1 MTRRKRDAVRQGTV
15 GRARGEGLIAAPKRG
30 AALLWIAVLAA
41 LALIGWMA
49 LSSRGETPPAEAGT
63 APRGRSAGPESPEDA
78 SGPGGPLEDPAPGP
92 RTLGSIEIRPSGGD
106 GGYTRVF
113 DGVGTIAGQVR
124 MEDGS
129 APPRWTLHV
138 EPSLVTRGRSQA
150 VARPV
155 GAAPAEET
163 FEVRDLPM
171 GAYRVFATAPGHRSS
186 AVEVALYKLEGLEHL
201 PGMNYVNLTVTLRVM
216 ASVDGIVRRASG
228 DPADGLPVHLLPR
241 ASAAPGDRI
250 SAVTD
255 LAGVYRFD
263 AVPEGNWLL
272 CVGDHAAPLVSP
284 RPVQVDT
291 RPLELDEVQLPALAA
306 LELLVVDEAARPFP
320 DVDVVGYLRGAGRGS
335 IRGRTGPQGRLR
347 ADYLQPGPWRI
358 EATYATLGYTGK
370 RDWVLEATG
379 MAIEKELII
388 R

>member
-1 MTRRKRDAVRQGTV
+1 MTRRKEDAVRQGTV
-15 GRARGEGLIAAPKRG
+15 GRWRGEGLIAAPERG

-49 LSSRGETPPAEAGT
+49 LSSRGETPPADAAT
-63 APRGRSAGPESPEDA
+63 APEGRSAGPESPEDV
-78 SGPGGPLEDPAPGP
+78 PGGPLEDPAPGP
-92 RTLGSIEIRPSGGD
+92 RTLGSVEVRPSGGD

-129 APPRWTLHV
+129 APPRWTLHL
-138 EPSLVTRGRSQA
+138 EPSLVTRGRGEA
-150 VARPV
+150 VTRTV
-155 GAAPAEET
+155 EAAPAEET

-171 GAYRVFATAPGHRSS
+171 GAYRVFATAPGHRSP

-201 PGMNYVNLTVTLRVM
+201 PGMNYVNVTVTLRAM
-216 ASVDGIVRRASG
+216 ANVDGIVRRANG
-228 DPADGLPVHLLPR
+228 DPADGLAVHLLPR
-241 ASAAPGDRI
+241 VSAAPGDRI
-250 SAVTD
+250 STVTD

-291 RPLELDEVQLPALAA
+291 RPLELDDVQLPPLAS

-335 IRGRTGPQGRLR
+335 IRGRTGPQGRFS

>member
-1 MTRRKRDAVRQGTV
+1 MTRRERDAGRQVTI
-15 GRARGEGLIAAPKRG
+15 GRSGGEGLIAAPERG
-30 AALLWIAVLAA
+30 AALLWVAALAA
-41 LALIGWMA
+41 LALVSWMA
-49 LSSRGETPPAEAGT
+49 LSSRGSMPPPDAGT
-63 APRGRSAGPESPEDA
+63 APQGRAGGPERPEEVP
-78 SGPGGPLEDPAPGP
+78 GPGGPLDEPAPGP
-92 RTLGSIEIRPSGGD
+92 RTLGSIEARPAGLD

-124 MEDGS
+124 MADGS
-129 APPRWTLHV
+129 APPRWTLHL
-138 EPSLVTRGRSQA
+138 EPSLVTRGRGVA
-150 VARPV
+150 VTRTV
-155 GAAPAEET
+155 EAAPAEET

-171 GAYRVFATAPGHRSS
+171 GAYRVFATAPGFRSS

-201 PGMNYVNLTVTLRVM
+201 PGMNYVNLTVTLRAM
-216 ASVDGIVRRASG
+216 ASVDGIVRRANG

-241 ASAAPGDRI
+241 VSAAPGDRI
-250 SAVTD
+250 SVTTD

-263 AVPEGNWLL
+263 AVPEGRWLL
-272 CVGDHAAPLVSP
+272 CVGDPAAPLVAP
-284 RPVQVDT
+284 RPVEVDI
-291 RPLELDEVQLPALAA
+291 RPLELDDVQLPDLAT
-306 LELLVVDEAARPFP
+306 LELMVLDEAARPFP
-320 DVDVVGYLRGAGRGS
+320 DVDVVGYLRGTGRGS

-379 MAIEKELII
+379 VTIEKELVI

>member
-1 MTRRKRDAVRQGTV
+1 MRRRKEDAVRQITI
-15 GRARGEGLIAAPKRG
+15 GRSRGEGLIGAPERG
-30 AALLWIAVLAA
+30 TALLWVAVLAA

-49 LSSRGETPPAEAGT
+49 LSGRGGRPPADVGA
-63 APRGRSAGPESPEDA
+63 AQVGRPAGPGSPEEVP
-78 SGPGGPLEDPAPGP
+78 GTGGPLEEPAPGP
-92 RTLGSIEIRPSGGD
+92 RAMGSIEARAAGQD

-113 DGVGTIAGQVR
+113 DGVGIIAGQVR

-129 APPRWTLHV
+129 APPRWTLHL
-138 EPSLVTRGRSQA
+138 EPSLVTRGRGEA
-150 VARPV
+150 VTRTV
-155 GAAPAEET
+155 EAAPAEET

-201 PGMNYVNLTVTLRVM
+201 PGMNYVNLTITLRAM
-216 ASVDGIVRRASG
+216 ANVDGIVRRANG
-228 DPADGLPVHLLPR
+228 DPADELAVHLLPH
-241 ASAAPGDRI
+241 ATAAPGDRI
-250 SAVTD
+250 SARTD

-263 AVPEGNWLL
+263 AVPEGNWML
-272 CVGDHAAPLVSP
+272 CVGDPAAPLASP
-284 RPVQVDT
+284 RPIKVGS
-291 RPLELDEVQLPALAA
+291 RALELDDVLLPALAT
-306 LELLVVDEAARPFP
+306 LELIVVDEAARPFP

-335 IRGRTGPQGRLR
+335 IRGRTGPQGRFR

-358 EATYATLGYTGK
+358 EATYATLGYSGK

-379 MAIEKELII
+379 VAIEKELII